1 MTHTTTLQ
9 KAVEAINFN
18 GLHTDTTGANFRTAG
33 AIEQAHDG
41 KAIATQLARL
51 ALAGHAVHAV
61 HIVSAG
67 DFTVCKYGMTRY
79 CKDFAEL
86 QAFARQLGVTQ

>member
-1 MTHTTTLQ
+1 MTHTNTMQ
-9 KAVEAINFN
+9 KAAGAMNSN
-18 GLHTDTTGANFRTAG
+18 GLHTDTNGVNFRTDG

-51 ALAGHAVHAV
+51 ALAGHVV
-61 HIVSAG
+61 YKGGAG

-86 QAFARQLGVTQ
+86 QDFAKQLGVDQ

>member
-1 MTHTTTLQ
+1 MIDTTTTQ
-9 KAVEAINFN
+9 KAAGAMNSN
-18 GLHTDTTGANFRTAG
+18 GQHTDTNGANFPTDG
-33 AIEQAHDG
+33 AINQAHDG

-51 ALAGHAVHAV
+51 ALAGHIVHRGD
-61 HIVSAG
+61 IG

-86 QAFARQLGVTQ
+86 QAFARQLGVKQ